1 MAWKGMGY
9 VRLSER
15 IRVFVILIV
24 GIMAIGLL
32 TWGVG
37 KIYLEIV
44 GQASRE
50 KAEAVQYHSKDT
62 NPLTDTILILPEVKF
77 LTCQVGVFQSERNA
91 QLRKEQLR
99 VLNLNTEVISANPW
113 IVGIGLGHSMDE
125 LKGLRQ
131 SLADKGISTVP
142 KQVVLPERSFRV
154 VGNGSQLTAELL
166 TNVNTILQEGLTAEA
181 LVKEK
186 QAWNALAGDYPP
198 IELEG
203 LHQFYCKVRDETT
216 FEDQKALV
224 LSLFFESQMVIN
236 RLSGK

>member
-1 MAWKGMGY
+1 MGY
-9 VRLSER
+9 MRLSER
-15 IRVFVILIV
+15 IRVVVVLLL

-37 KIYLEIV
+37 KIYLELV
-44 GQASRE
+44 GQSSRE
-50 KAEAVQYHSKDT
+50 KAEAVQYRSKDA
-62 NPLTDTILILPEVKF
+62 NPLTDTVLILPEVKF
-77 LTCQVGVFQSERNA
+77 WTCQVGVFQSERNA

-99 VLNLNTEVISANPW
+99 VMNLNAEVISTDPW
-113 IVGIGLGHSMDE
+113 TVGIGLGHSADE

-131 SLADKGISTVP
+131 SLADKEISTVP

-154 VGNGSQLTAELL
+154 AGNGSQLTVELL
-166 TNVNTILQEGLTAEA
+166 TNVNTILHEGLTVEA

-198 IELEG
+198 KELEG
-203 LHQFYCKVRDETT
+203 LHQFYSKVREKTT
-216 FEDQKALV
+216 FEDQKALG
-224 LSLFFESQMVIN
+224 LSLFFESQRVMN